1 MVKSAYSFATKKE
14 KIEHIVLNA
23 KNHER
28 EADII
33 ANAGKLNSVIITT
46 SISGR
51 GVDIQLGGKIDNVGD
66 TKNNEKE

>member
-1 MVKSAYSFATKKE
+1 MT
-14 KIEHIVLNA
+14 

-33 ANAGKLNSVIITT
+33 ANAGKEGSVIITT

-51 GVDIQLGGKIDNVGD
+51 GVDIQLGRKKGIYSR
-66 TKNNEKE
+66 